1 MSRVRGVGST
11 SSGIIAAAP
20 ANTVMKLMAVRTVPS
35 IGVVAMTTRQC
46 RSPHLRANDK

>member
-1 MSRVRGVGST
+1 MLYNEAMSSARGVGST

-35 IGVVAMTTRQC
+35 VSVV
-46 RSPHLRANDK
+46 